1 MTVAEVVWAVR
12 EEMALNVEDILA
24 RRVRLLFL
32 DARVAAEVAPKV
44 ARIVA
49 KELGY
54 DQAWIDGQVKEFTD
68 LAGHYILE

>member
-1 MTVAEVVWAVR
+1 M
-12 EEMALNVEDILA
+12 
-24 RRVRLLFL
+24 FL